1 LIILG
6 RSYAALNFDQLGEKL
21 PAKRFMR
28 VHRSYIVSLDKI
40 NSITRNAMQIG
51 KINITVGDQYKDAF
65 NAFLSRWV

>member
-1 LIILG
+1 
-6 RSYAALNFDQLGEKL
+6 
-21 PAKRFMR
+21 MR

-65 NAFLSRWV
+65 NAFLSKWV